1 MLLAEVV
8 VEHEAAASRAG
19 TLAAEDIGKLSGGS
33 QGDGH
38 AGWGGLRCT
47 LDEEGTSG
55 EIAVTEAEWLVC
67 TDPAAML
74 NYLRDW
80 ASDRKLRLFAVA
92 CCRRFWRKLQ
102 DKRSKQAV
110 AVSECYADGM
120 ADKKELAS
128 ARSGAVAAN
137 NDAVGWDAV
146 TRTRQKDWD
155 APTFIA
161 WCTAREMIGAAATEL
176 MRAYWHLGW
185 QKRDPANDQ
194 ARQTKL
200 LHDIFGNLFR
210 PVTIPPAVLAWH
222 DSTVVRLAQAAY
234 DDRHLPSGT
243 LDNGRLAVLAD
254 ALEEAGCTDT
264 EILGHL
270 RGPGPHVRGCWP
282 VDLCLGKS

>member
-1 MLLAEVV
+1 MDTRADEGY
-8 VEHEAAASRAG
+8 AASWA
-19 TLAAEDIGKLSGGS
+19 T
-33 QGDGH
+33 
-38 AGWGGLRCT
+38 
-47 LDEEGTSG
+47 EGTSG
-55 EIAVTEAEWLVC
+55 DKTVTEEEWLNC
-67 TDPAAML
+67 TDPEAMV
-74 NYLRDW
+74 NYLGDW

-128 ARSGAVAAN
+128 ARAGAVAAN

-155 APTFIA
+155 TPTFIA
-161 WCTAREMIGAAATEL
+161 WCTARETIGAAVKEL

-185 QKRDPANDQ
+185 QKRDPANEQ
-194 ARQTKL
+194 TRQTKL
-200 LHDIFGNLFR
+200 LYYIFGNLFY
-210 PVTIPPAVLAWH
+210 PITISPAVLVWH
-222 DSTVVRLAQAAY
+222 ESTVVRLAQAAY
-234 DDRHLPSGT
+234 DERQLPAGT
-243 LDNGRLAVLAD
+243 LDDGRLAVLAD

-264 EILGHL
+264 DILGHL

-282 VDLCLGKS
+282 VDLCREKA